1 MPTIATSDLPIPKCW
16 DEFEDICAD
25 LFSRIWNDLNLV
37 RYGVMGERQ
46 HGVDIRGQ
54 LPDGAVGGVQCKR
67 KRQWPVAKLT
77 KKDIDEEVAEALSF
91 RPSLSEFTIA
101 TTALNA
107 AKLQAHVDT
116 ITERHKAEG
125 LFSVHLLGWNELSR
139 RITDYP
145 QLVEKHF
152 GFVALSSVRD
162 RIEDIPAETARL
174 VADNLRQWG
183 LPRGSTSA
191 GAAPADSV
199 DTLRSGLAEALERDF
214 QRRYIQAMQRS
225 MFPEFLKVD
234 LLRNLANEIRE
245 GAATTLSP
253 GLRRTIFL
261 RAARSTALRKA
272 VEEAEEFLA
281 AGVALPGPEKELPAR
296 ARVAEAHGDIE
307 GAIRTLRDEKDPD
320 CRSVLL
326 SVIAGHKGDAA
337 ALDWFREESLSTTNL
352 TAHGVVTLCQIYL
365 RQQNFAAVNAI
376 LSGLDDSQLR
386 AHPSPQSFRALNK
399 ASH

>member
-1 MPTIATSDLPIPKCW
+1 MPTIATSELPIPKSW

-25 LFSRIWNDLNLV
+25 LFSRIWKDPNLV
-37 RYGVMGERQ
+37 RYGLMGERQ
-46 HGVDIRGQ
+46 NGVDIRGQ
-54 LPDGAVGGVQCKR
+54 LPDGGIGGVQCKR
-67 KRQWPVAKLT
+67 KRRWPVVKLT
-77 KKDIDEEVAEALSF
+77 KRDIDEEVAKALNF
-91 RPSLSEFTIA
+91 KPRLSEFTIA

-107 AKLQAHVDT
+107 AKLQAHVDA

-139 RITDYP
+139 RITDHD

-152 GFVALSSVRD
+152 TFIALSSVRD
-162 RIEDIPAETARL
+162 RIEDVPKETARL
-174 VADNLRQWG
+174 VGDTLRQWA
-183 LPRGSTSA
+183 LPGGSPAAGDAPGDSA
-191 GAAPADSV
+191 DA
-199 DTLRSGLAEALERDF
+199 LRSSLAEALERDF
-214 QRRYIQAMQRS
+214 QRRYVEAMQRS

-245 GAATTLSP
+245 GPATTLSP

-261 RAARSTALRKA
+261 RAARSTAVRNA

-296 ARVAEAHGDIE
+296 ARVAEARGDVE

-337 ALDWFREESLSTTNL
+337 ALDWFWEESLSPTDL
-352 TAHGVVTLCQIYL
+352 TAHGVVTLCQIPAPA
-365 RQQNFAAVNAI
+365 RFC
-376 LSGLDDSQLR
+376 GC
-386 AHPSPQSFRALNK
+386 
-399 ASH
+399 